1 MLDLR
6 KPMRVG
12 LLPREEPS
20 AAAMRWFDLPPCMIF
35 HTGNAWEEADGT
47 VRLWVCVADQVSSLC
62 VRIGQLLRQSGTVRG
77 RVCMQPG
84 DKPQCLH

>member
-1 MLDLR
+1 MLKFVWRSMQVLLQGGNRMPLMLDLR

-12 LLPREEPS
+12 LLPRGEPS

-47 VRLWVCVADQVSSLC
+47 VRLWVCVADQVSSHC
-62 VRIGQLLRQSGTVRG
+62 AGIGQML
-77 RVCMQPG
+77 
-84 DKPQCLH
+84 